1 MKEEK
6 SKEEKMNI
14 TRESRDEI
22 ENKGGEKMEE
32 IREKDFLKLLSA
44 KGTREILEFM
54 NQHGTV
60 QYKQMMQ
67 FVNTPTLNQRLR
79 ELLIF
84 GLISHH
90 LERVETRRE
99 WYEITEKGKHVLKHV
114 RALIMIAKKVQ
125 E

>member
-1 MKEEK
+1 
-6 SKEEKMNI
+6 
-14 TRESRDEI
+14 
-22 ENKGGEKMEE
+22 MEE
-32 IREKDFLKLLSA
+32 NRERDFLKLLGA

-60 QYKQMMQ
+60 HYRQMMG

-90 LERVETRRE
+90 CERIERRRE
-99 WYEITEKGKHVLKHV
+99 WYEITEKGKHVLEHV
-114 RALIMIAKKVQ
+114 RALIMIAKEVQ
-125 E
+125 K